1 MNLLLITLTL
11 KCGKL
16 FKAGP
21 TQNKYGKER
30 TAVDVRT
37 YNYPEKLDITGSAV
51 ALGYFD
57 GVHVGHREL
66 ISMLVRE
73 ARAKKLKPYVFTFV
87 DDLAKTK
94 KTQSI
99 IYNIDEKIKIFASLG
114 VDGVI
119 IANFSSIAGLS
130 PEAFVKEVLVDAV
143 GAELAISGYNF
154 RFGKFAAAGAPEL
167 IELMESFGKSAIVLS
182 EQKIHGKTLSATV
195 IRELIANKDLDEAAK
210 MLGEPYSIEGTVERG
225 LGLGKVYGFPT
236 VNLPLRQTSPLP
248 SGVYRTAVRVDE
260 KLYTGITNV
269 GSCPTVCE
277 REIHTETL
285 IADFDAD
292 LYGKTLRIYFLGYL
306 REEKHF
312 DSIDALREQIYLD
325 RDKSIEENG
334 DLKWLEIGLSS
345 Q

>member
-1 MNLLLITLTL
+1 M
-11 KCGKL
+11 
-16 FKAGP
+16 
-21 TQNKYGKER
+21 
-30 TAVDVRT
+30 DVRE
-37 YNYPEKLDITGSAV
+37 YSYPEKLNIKGSAV

-66 ISMLVRE
+66 ISLLVRE
-73 ARAKKLKPYVFTFV
+73 ARAKGLKPYVFTFV

-99 IYNIDEKIKIFASLG
+99 IYNTEEKIKIFASLD

-119 IANFSSIAGLS
+119 IANFSSIAGLT
-130 PEAFVKEVLVDAV
+130 PEEFVGDVLIGGL

-154 RFGKFAAAGAPEL
+154 RFGKGASASAPQL
-167 IELMESFGKSAIVLS
+167 IELMESFGKQAIVLS
-182 EQKIHGKTLSATV
+182 EQKINGKTLSATV
-195 IRELIANKDLDEAAK
+195 IRSLLTEKRLDEATR
-210 MLGEPYSIEGTVERG
+210 MLGTPYYIDGTVEKG

-236 VNLPLRQTSPLP
+236 VNLPIRETSPLAQ
-248 SGVYRTAVRVDE
+248 GVYRTAVKIGE

-269 GSCPTVCE
+269 GSCPTFGE

-285 IADFDAD
+285 IASFDGD
-292 LYGKTLRIYFLGYL
+292 LYGQVIRIYFLGYL

-312 DSIDALREQIYLD
+312 DSVDELKAQIYLD

-334 DLKWLEIGLSS
+334 DLKWLEIGQSLP
-345 Q
+345 

>member
-1 MNLLLITLTL
+1 M
-11 KCGKL
+11 
-16 FKAGP
+16 
-21 TQNKYGKER
+21 
-30 TAVDVRT
+30 DVRK
-37 YNYPEKLDITGSAV
+37 YSYPEKLDITGSAV

-57 GVHVGHREL
+57 GVHLGHREL
-66 ISMLVRE
+66 ISLLVRE
-73 ARAKKLKPYVFTFV
+73 ARAKRLKPYVFTFV

-99 IYNIDEKIKIFASLG
+99 IYNTEEKLKIFASLG
-114 VDGVI
+114 VEGVI
-119 IANFSSIAGLS
+119 IANFSSISGLT
-130 PEAFVKEVLVDAV
+130 PEAFVNEVLIESL

-154 RFGKFAAAGAPEL
+154 RFGKYAAAGAPEL
-167 IELMESFGKSAIVLS
+167 IELMESAGKRALVLS
-182 EQKIHGKTLSATV
+182 EQKINGNPLSATV
-195 IRELIANKDLDEAAK
+195 IRQLIADKKLDEATK
-210 MLGEPYSIEGTVERG
+210 MLGIPYFIEGTVEKG

-236 VNLPLRQTSPLP
+236 INLPLRQTAPLP
-248 SGVYRTAVRVDE
+248 SGVYRTAVE
-260 KLYTGITNV
+260 TGGKLYTGITNV

-285 IADFDAD
+285 IADFEGD

-306 REEKHF
+306 REEKRF
-312 DSIDALREQIYLD
+312 DSVDALREQIYLD

>member
-1 MNLLLITLTL
+1 M
-11 KCGKL
+11 
-16 FKAGP
+16 
-21 TQNKYGKER
+21 
-30 TAVDVRT
+30 DVRT
-37 YNYPEKLDITGSAV
+37 YSYPEKLDITDSAV

-66 ISMLVRE
+66 ISLLVRE
-73 ARAKKLKPYVFTFV
+73 AKAKKLKPYVFTFV

-99 IYNIDEKIKIFASLG
+99 IYNTEEKLKIFASLG

-119 IANFSSIAGLS
+119 IANFSSISGLT
-130 PEAFVKEVLVDAV
+130 PEAFVNEVLIESL

-154 RFGKFAAAGAPEL
+154 RFGKYAAAGAPEL
-167 IELMESFGKSAIVLS
+167 IELMEASGKRALVLS
-182 EQKIHGKTLSATV
+182 EQKINGNPLSATV
-195 IRELIANKDLDEAAK
+195 IRQLITDKKLDEATK
-210 MLGEPYSIEGTVERG
+210 MLGIPYFIEGTVEKG

-236 VNLPLRQTSPLP
+236 INLPLRQTAPLP
-248 SGVYRTAVRVDE
+248 SGVYRTAVE
-260 KLYTGITNV
+260 TGGKLYTGITNV

-285 IADFDAD
+285 IADFEGD

-306 REEKHF
+306 REEKRF
-312 DSIDALREQIYLD
+312 DSVDALREQIYSD

>member
-1 MNLLLITLTL
+1 M
-11 KCGKL
+11 
-16 FKAGP
+16 
-21 TQNKYGKER
+21 
-30 TAVDVRT
+30 DVRT
-37 YNYPEKLDITGSAV
+37 YSYPEKLNIKGTAV

-66 ISMLVRE
+66 ISLLVRE
-73 ARAKKLKPYVFTFV
+73 AKAKKLKPYVFTFV

-99 IYNIDEKIKIFASLG
+99 IYNTEEKLKIFASLG
-114 VDGVI
+114 VEGVI
-119 IANFSSIAGLS
+119 IANFSSISGLT
-130 PEAFVKEVLVDAV
+130 PEEFVGDVLVDAI

-154 RFGKFAAAGAPEL
+154 RFGKFAAAGSSEL
-167 IELMESFGKSAIVLS
+167 IELMEAKGKGALVLS
-182 EQKIHGKTLSATV
+182 EQKIDGKPLSATV
-195 IRELIANKDLDEAAK
+195 IRQLIADKNLDAATK
-210 MLGEPYSIEGTVERG
+210 MLGIPYFIEGTVEKG

-236 VNLPLRQTSPLP
+236 VNLPLRQTAPLP
-248 SGVYRTAVRVDE
+248 SGVYRTAVEIGE

-285 IADFDAD
+285 IADFSGD

-306 REEKHF
+306 REERRF
-312 DSIDALREQIYLD
+312 DSVDELREQIYLD

-334 DLKWLEIGLSS
+334 DLKWLEIGLSL

>member
-1 MNLLLITLTL
+1 M
-11 KCGKL
+11 
-16 FKAGP
+16 
-21 TQNKYGKER
+21 
-30 TAVDVRT
+30 DVRT
-37 YNYPEKLDITGSAV
+37 YSYPEKLNITGSAV

-66 ISMLVRE
+66 ISLLVRE
-73 ARAKKLKPYVFTFV
+73 AKAKKLKPYVFTFV

-99 IYNIDEKIKIFASLG
+99 IYNTEEKLKIFASLG
-114 VDGVI
+114 VEGVV
-119 IANFSSIAGLS
+119 IANFSTISGLT
-130 PEAFVKEVLVDAV
+130 PEAFVKEVLIDAL

-154 RFGKFAAAGAPEL
+154 RFGKFAAAGSSEL
-167 IELMESFGKSAIVLS
+167 IELMEAFGRRALVLS
-182 EQKIHGKTLSATV
+182 EQKIDGKILSATV
-195 IRELIANKDLDEAAK
+195 IRQLISEKKLDEATK
-210 MLGEPYSIEGTVERG
+210 MLGAPYCLEGTVEKG

-236 VNLPLRQTSPLP
+236 VNLPLRSTAPLTT
-248 SGVYRTAVRVDE
+248 GVYRTAVKIGE

-285 IADFDAD
+285 IADFAGD
-292 LYGKTLRIYFLGYL
+292 LYGKTISIYFLGFL
-306 REEKHF
+306 REEKRF
-312 DSIDALREQIYLD
+312 DSVEALREQIYLD

-334 DLKWLEIGLSS
+334 DLKWLEIGLNS

>member
-1 MNLLLITLTL
+1 
-11 KCGKL
+11 
-16 FKAGP
+16 
-21 TQNKYGKER
+21 
-30 TAVDVRT
+30 VDVRT
-37 YNYPEKLDITGSAV
+37 YSYPEKLNIKGTAV

-66 ISMLVRE
+66 ISLLVRE
-73 ARAKKLKPYVFTFV
+73 AKAKKLKPYVFTFV

-99 IYNIDEKIKIFASLG
+99 IYNTEEKLKIFASLG
-114 VDGVI
+114 VEGVI
-119 IANFSSIAGLS
+119 IANFSSISGLT
-130 PEAFVKEVLVDAV
+130 PEEFVGDVLVDAI

-154 RFGKFAAAGAPEL
+154 RFGKFAAAGSSEL
-167 IELMESFGKSAIVLS
+167 IELMEAKGKGALVLS
-182 EQKIHGKTLSATV
+182 EQKIDGKPLSATV
-195 IRELIANKDLDEAAK
+195 IRQLIADKNLDAATK
-210 MLGEPYSIEGTVERG
+210 MLGIPYFIEGTVEKG

-236 VNLPLRQTSPLP
+236 VNLPLRQTAPLP
-248 SGVYRTAVRVDE
+248 SGVYRTAVE
-260 KLYTGITNV
+260 IGKKLYTGITNV

-285 IADFDAD
+285 IADFSGD

-306 REEKHF
+306 REERRF
-312 DSIDALREQIYLD
+312 DSVDELREQIYLD

-334 DLKWLEIGLSS
+334 DLKWLEIGLSL